1 MIEVDVAFRRFRRL
15 LDFVLLR
22 QILVL
27 PDGCG
32 DGGGC
37 RDSVVENYKDSVV
50 DMNDDCDIEDF
61 ISFRFL
67 LRYAA
72 LATLCFF
79 NRSVFLMG
87 FIIYMVKLFC

>member
-1 MIEVDVAFRRFRRL
+1 MIEVVVAFRRL
-15 LDFVLLR
+15 LGFARLR

-27 PDGCG
+27 HDGCG
-32 DGGGC
+32 D
-37 RDSVVENYKDSVV
+37 SVAENYEDSVV
-50 DMNDDCDIEDF
+50 DMNGDCDIEDF

-72 LATLCFF
+72 SATLCFF

-87 FIIYMVKLFC
+87 SIIYMEKH